1 MHDDANEPLDE
12 RTEKLI
18 EVARATYHV
27 PPATPRDEMWDA
39 IAAGSALAPR
49 STEVTP
55 IGSRRPLNPW
65 WIAVAASVLLAAG
78 IAIGRVWSPD
88 SPASPSIAV
97 APGTSSQPAAHRG
110 DSVSATYQLAAVQ
123 HLTQTEVFLTEFRDR
138 GRSTAGQ
145 ARLDPWARDL
155 LSTTRLMLDS
165 PVGDDARLR
174 SLLEDLELVL
184 AQIVQHSATSRPD
197 DREMIERTLEQRAV
211 LGRIRTTI
219 PSGVVPAGI

>member
-1 MHDDANEPLDE
+1 MHDDGNEPLDE
-12 RTEKLI
+12 RTDKLI

-27 PPATPRDEMWDA
+27 PPATPRDEMWNA
-39 IAAGSALAPR
+39 IVANAPAAPH

-65 WIAVAASVLLAAG
+65 WMAVAASVVLAAG
-78 IAIGRVWSPD
+78 IAIGRVSSPD
-88 SPASPSIAV
+88 APASERIASV
-97 APGTSSQPAAHRG
+97 PEASQPAAPRS
-110 DSVSATYQLAAVQ
+110 DSVTANYQLAAVQ

-165 PVGDDARLR
+165 PVGGDARLR

-211 LGRIRTTI
+211 LGKIRTTI
-219 PSGVVPAGI
+219 PSGVHPAGI

>member
-1 MHDDANEPLDE
+1 MHNDGNEPLDE

-27 PPATPRDEMWDA
+27 PPATPRDAMWDA
-39 IAAGSALAPR
+39 IAAAAPR

-55 IGSRRPLNPW
+55 IGSRRPVNPW
-65 WIAVAASVLLAAG
+65 WMAVAATILLALG
-78 IAIGRVWSPD
+78 IGIGRISRND
-88 SPASPSIAV
+88 IMFRDPSIAV
-97 APGTSSQPAAHRG
+97 NKQAVPGDRSRP

-123 HLTQTEVFLTEFRDR
+123 HLTQTEMFLTEFRDR
-138 GRSTAGQ
+138 SRSGGNR
-145 ARLDPWARDL
+145 ARLEPWARDL

-165 PVGDDARLR
+165 PAGEDARLHV
-174 SLLEDLELVL
+174 LLEDLELVL

-211 LGRIRTTI
+211 LGKIRTTI
-219 PSGVVPAGI
+219 PSGIPAGT